1 MTYTIMLMDVDPVQE
16 LHRAAEQGDIE
27 HVQQALDA
35 GLDVDSPDHDNNTAL
50 HIACANDHESIVAF
64 LLSQNAY
71 CEAANNLGWTP
82 LMQAARHGHMHV
94 VMLLVQAGVSLDT
107 RNRLGMTALK
117 LASVSGHMGT
127 IRTLID
133 AGANYDPIPSIT
145 TCQITPLMIAAQHG
159 NDAVVRLY
167 LDKGVNANK
176 SFPKIGITPLMC
188 SAAGGNM
195 STAQILL
202 DRGADPNAVSA
213 CDLTALDVAAACNRP
228 DIASCLQK
236 KTTRQKKKGALCDI
250 MDASFRGDIK
260 AVQEILLTDPSQCQI
275 PTADGATPLMVAAML
290 GHIQVSQILLQYG
303 AHIDAQDHKNGWTA
317 LMQAIYHRQTDM
329 AKFLIQ
335 CGADITKVSLRGY
348 TAFDFASEMLNIDVM
363 QIFVEAQMTS
373 LGIGSPSPAPQPGW
387 SQRSGTSADPPDSH
401 SKHGLK
407 HWWNRVSNRFHKVKG
422 TKPRRSIS
430 PEPNRLGEISLV
442 PPLAPIHY
450 DPILPQEIQLP
461 PIMDFGADS
470 SHVTETMKSMVPP
483 HISPTG
489 GKPGLV
495 PKAMPSGRKI
505 LPGSMIEPPRH
516 ATNSRLLKWS
526 MASGGSSPG
535 SSLSGPSPQS
545 SGEARG
551 LGSILKASMLKG
563 AGNSD
568 GHREKNHGKN
578 SGDNDILVSSL
589 DSGGSGGSSLKTV
602 TSSKSSKSSKSSRS
616 TATLVPHVNEEPDVT
631 AAASHITLSLGSGQL
646 SEVLQKLALN
656 QYLDLFVEQEVDLD
670 AFLELS
676 DADLQDLG
684 ISTASARS
692 KILGAIASLKLK
704 LQS

>member
-1 MTYTIMLMDVDPVQE
+1 MMMMDVDPVQE

-27 HVQQALDA
+27 HVKSALDA
-35 GLDVDSPDHDNNTAL
+35 GLDGDSPDHDNNTAL
-50 HIACANDHESIVAF
+50 HIASANDHELIVAF
-64 LLSQNAY
+64 LLSQNSNR
-71 CEAANNLGWTP
+71 EATNNLGWTP

-94 VMLLVQAGVSLDT
+94 VLLLVQAGASVDT
-107 RNRLGMTALK
+107 RNRFGMTALM

-127 IRTLID
+127 IRTLIE
-133 AGANYDPIPSIT
+133 AGANFDPIPSIN
-145 TCQITPLMIAAQHG
+145 TCQITPLMIAVQHG

-176 SFPKIGITPLMC
+176 SVPKTVITPLMF

-202 DRGADPNAVSA
+202 DRGADPNALSA
-213 CDLTALDVAAACNRP
+213 CDLTALDVAATCNRP
-228 DIASCLQK
+228 DIANFLQK

-250 MDASFRGDIK
+250 MDASRRGDVK
-260 AVQEILLTDPSQCQI
+260 AVQEILLADPSQCQV

-290 GHIQVSQILLQYG
+290 GHMQVAQMLLQYG

-317 LMQAIYHRQTDM
+317 LMQAIYHRETDM

-335 CGADITKVSLRGY
+335 WGADISKISHKGY
-348 TAFDFASEMLNIDVM
+348 TAFDIASETLNIDVM
-363 QIFVEAQMTS
+363 RSFVEVQMLS
-373 LGIGSPSPAPQPGW
+373 LGIGSPSPTPQPGW
-387 SQRSGTSADPPDSH
+387 SQQSGSSADLPDGR

-407 HWWNRVSNRFHKVKG
+407 QWWNRVSNRS
-422 TKPRRSIS
+422 TS
-430 PEPNRLGEISLV
+430 PEQESLKEISTMSPL
-442 PPLAPIHY
+442 PPIQY
-450 DPILPQEIQLP
+450 DPILPQEIRLP
-461 PIMDFGADS
+461 PVMDFGAGS
-470 SHVTETMKSMVPP
+470 IHATETMKSMVPP

-495 PKAMPSGRKI
+495 PKAMPPGRKI
-505 LPGSMIEPPRH
+505 LPGGPVEPPRH

-526 MASGGSSPG
+526 MGSGGSSPG
-535 SSLSGPSPQS
+535 SSLSGLSPQS

-551 LGSILKASMLKG
+551 LGSILQVNGPKRN
-563 AGNSD
+563 GNSD
-568 GHREKNHGKN
+568 GRRERNHGKYI
-578 SGDNDILVSSL
+578 GENDVLVSSL

-602 TSSKSSKSSKSSRS
+602 TSSKSSRS
-616 TATLVPHVNEEPDVT
+616 TAVLIPHVSEESDGT
-631 AAASHITLSLGSGQL
+631 TSAAASHLTLSLGSGQL

-656 QYLDLFVEQEVDLD
+656 QYLELFLEQEVDLD

-684 ISTASARS
+684 INTASARN
-692 KILGAIASLKLK
+692 KILRAIASLKTK
-704 LQS
+704 L